1 MTATLD
7 KIIYIFFS
15 FKFIIFWY
23 ISKSVKVSNK
33 NVVANVRKEIIF
45 LAL

>member
-15 FKFIIFWY
+15 FKFIISRH
-23 ISKSVKVSNK
+23 ISNSVKVSNK
-33 NVVANVRKEIIF
+33 NVVADVGKEIVF
-45 LAL
+45 WTL